1 MKYLSS
7 SIASVSMIQMLA
19 SVTTLVGLFFVD
31 ITWTAMLLLFVAYF
45 LYSGIGISMMMH
57 RYWTHKSFE
66 FKSSFIKWLCTWF
79 ALMAGRG
86 SIIGWVYVHREH
98 HAFSDTEKDPHS
110 PLHKGWRVFFFH
122 MMGYTST
129 LNKKIVRDLLTRDQV
144 NIDKYYVL
152 IVSSGVI
159 SLLLISPWLAF
170 WAWAV
175 PVTLVKIVWSSFIYF
190 GHNTGY
196 QNHVTRDNSKN
207 CWPFAILMWGEGWH
221 NNHHNNPRA
230 WYLKENWWE
239 FDIVGNIIK
248 VIKK

>member
-7 SIASVSMIQMLA
+7 SITSVSAIQMLA
-19 SVTTLVGLFFVD
+19 TVSTLVGLFFVD
-31 ITWTAMLLLFVAYF
+31 ITWHAMLLLLVAYF

-66 FKSSFIKWLCTWF
+66 FKSDTVKWIFTWF

-86 SIIGWVYVHREH
+86 SVIGWVYVHREH
-98 HAFSDTEKDPHS
+98 HTFSDTEKDPHS

-122 MMGYTST
+122 MMGYTGT
-129 LNKKIVRDLLTRDQV
+129 LNKKIVRDLLTRSQV
-144 NIDKYYVL
+144 DIDKYYVL
-152 IVSSGVI
+152 IVLSGVA
-159 SLLLISPWLAF
+159 SLLLISPWFAF

-175 PVTLVKIVWSSFIYF
+175 PVTLVKLVWSSFIYF
-190 GHNTGY
+190 GHAIGY
-196 QNHVTRDNSKN
+196 QNHATRDNSKN
-207 CWPFAILMWGEGWH
+207 CWPFALLMWGEGWH

-230 WYLKENWWE
+230 WHLKENWWE
-239 FDIVGNIIK
+239 LDVVGNIIK